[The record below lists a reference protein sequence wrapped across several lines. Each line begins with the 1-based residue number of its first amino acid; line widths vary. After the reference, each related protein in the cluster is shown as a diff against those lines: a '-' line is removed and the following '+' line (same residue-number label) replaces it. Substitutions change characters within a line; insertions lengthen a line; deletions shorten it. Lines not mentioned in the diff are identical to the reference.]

1 VAFFIADF
9 YVNIDG
15 FTTMGQTLL
24 ACSLP
29 LSALWAST
37 EAEKHTTGIQ
47 VRPSFGNNFT
57 GTTTSAGT
65 EVQSK
70 KSFFSFLRP
79 DNKRDSEGGS
89 EVEKGS
95 FVSDSDHVMIQR
107 TLHVA
112 HSESPVPRSAGR
124 GF

>member
-1 VAFFIADF
+1 MAFFIADF
-9 YVNIDG
+9 YVDIDG

-37 EAEKHTTGIQ
+37 ESEKHAPGIQ
-47 VRPSFGNNFT
+47 VRPSFGNFT
-57 GTTTSAGT
+57 SGTSTSGGT
-65 EVQSK
+65 EIQSK
-70 KSFFSFLRP
+70 KSFFNFWRG
-79 DNKRDSEGGS
+79 DRETVGT

-107 TLHVA
+107 TMHVA